1 MTERFGLIKNIYD
14 SISDTKTFDLNLF
27 VNIVY
32 KYNLHSDV
40 LKNIDENVLSINRE
54 NLKIFFEHKDIK
66 ISSIDD
72 IVNIEQTIF
81 NNFDNKINLANNT
94 IDLKNVICN
103 MLFNQS

>member
-14 SISDTKTFDLNLF
+14 SIKNSKNIDLNLF

-40 LKNIDENVLSINRE
+40 LQNVDENVLSNNGE

-72 IVNIEQTIF
+72 IVNIERTIF
-81 NNFDNKINLANNT
+81 DRKFFNGFLLMISRINLS
-94 IDLKNVICN
+94 DLPIVP
-103 MLFNQS
+103 